1 MRRLKLVGFQREL
14 ALKPTTAQYNQAKG
28 HFSKQIETLTNQT
41 RDLKISEKDKMIKI
55 DELNSK
61 IDGLEKIL
69 NTKNDILQQTKD
81 ERDQI
86 NIQNQKREI
95 QVDSAKIDLMTQ
107 AEQNSGAF
115 SDWPADL
122 VGPLISL
129 AR

>member
-1 MRRLKLVGFQREL
+1 
-14 ALKPTTAQYNQAKG
+14 
-28 HFSKQIETLTNQT
+28 
-41 RDLKISEKDKMIKI
+41 MIKI

-107 AEQNSGAF
+107 AEQNSGVF
-115 SDWPADL
+115 SDR
-122 VGPLISL
+122 LISPGHL
-129 AR
+129 SYMCILTTAKVTSETPLKP

>member
-1 MRRLKLVGFQREL
+1 
-14 ALKPTTAQYNQAKG
+14 
-28 HFSKQIETLTNQT
+28 
-41 RDLKISEKDKMIKI
+41 MIKI

-107 AEQNSGAF
+107 SEQNSGTF
-115 SDWPADL
+115 SDWSADL
-122 VGPLISL
+122 IGLGPEPESDGRI
-129 AR
+129 RKPF

>member
-1 MRRLKLVGFQREL
+1 
-14 ALKPTTAQYNQAKG
+14 
-28 HFSKQIETLTNQT
+28 
-41 RDLKISEKDKMIKI
+41 MIKI

-107 AEQNSGAF
+107 AEQNSGTV
-115 SDWPADL
+115 SDCLFAWPFPIGYRERRVRNLLSFEEAGSQPERTVHD
-122 VGPLISL
+122 G
-129 AR
+129 

>member
-1 MRRLKLVGFQREL
+1 MGEPKKLDLKHEL
-14 ALKPTTAQYNQAKG
+14 ALKTTSAQYNQAKG

-107 AEQNSGAF
+107 AEQNSGTF
-115 SDWPADL
+115 SDWPTHL
-122 VGPLISL
+122 IGRLIS
-129 AR
+129 

>member
-1 MRRLKLVGFQREL
+1 
-14 ALKPTTAQYNQAKG
+14 
-28 HFSKQIETLTNQT
+28 
-41 RDLKISEKDKMIKI
+41 MIKI

-107 AEQNSGAF
+107 AEQNSGTV
-115 SDWPADL
+115 SDWLSAWPFPIGYRERRVRNLPSFEEAGAQPERTVHD
-122 VGPLISL
+122 G
-129 AR
+129 RTTND

>member
-107 AEQNSGAF
+107 
-115 SDWPADL
+115 D
-122 VGPLISL
+122 
-129 AR
+129 